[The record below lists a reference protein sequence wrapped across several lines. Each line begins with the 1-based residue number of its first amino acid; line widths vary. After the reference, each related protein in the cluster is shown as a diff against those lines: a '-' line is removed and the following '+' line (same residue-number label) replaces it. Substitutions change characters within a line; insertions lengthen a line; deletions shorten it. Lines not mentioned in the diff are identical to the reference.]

1 MVVRGD
7 EFFAGVGAGFE
18 AGFTIGFVVGCD
30 AGLRAGCGGGCGAC
44 AGVGVGKMIEADPG
58 TKFMSGVPGL
68 LKRKEVF
75 CGTEDLTVKALELGE
90 V

>member
-18 AGFTIGFVVGCD
+18 AGFTIGFGVGCG
-30 AGLRAGCGGGCGAC
+30 AGLHAGCGAC

-68 LKRKEVF
+68 VKRKEVF